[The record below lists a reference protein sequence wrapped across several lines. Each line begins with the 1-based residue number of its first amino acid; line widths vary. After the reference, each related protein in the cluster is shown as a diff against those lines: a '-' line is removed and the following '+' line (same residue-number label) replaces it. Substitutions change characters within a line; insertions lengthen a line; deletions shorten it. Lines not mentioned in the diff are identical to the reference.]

1 MSADA
6 GAMQT
11 RGGFDRGSLVTFLL
25 KYGVAIA
32 FLALVAFFGFATNGT
47 FVQRENLLNLSRQA
61 TMIGII
67 SVGMT
72 IVMISGGIDLSVGGI
87 VGAVGV
93 VVALLQV
100 DHGWSIWASILGGLA
115 LGFGLGLWNGIFVSR
130 FNIAPFIVTLGM
142 MSIARGIALVLSEGA
157 SIVPR
162 DPSFARIASRHIS
175 ASVSIV
181 VIATLAI
188 ILCGSLLVRALR
200 TKVAV
205 SASLIARLAL
215 ILALAAAAIYIVSDG
230 GIPLPV
236 AIWGLIAAAGGFL
249 LHRTRFGRNVYAIGG
264 NESAAWLSAVDVR
277 NVKLAVYA
285 ISGLLAAVSA
295 IILTSRQAAAVPQQG
310 SLYELDA
317 IAAVVIGGTGLNG
330 GYGTI
335 AGTLI
340 GVGIVSS
347 TNNGL
352 SLMNIDPLWQYIVK
366 GMIITFAVLLDR
378 RR

>member
-1 MSADA
+1 MAVEAIEPQARTTVNRDSV
-6 GAMQT
+6 
-11 RGGFDRGSLVTFLL
+11 LTFLAR
-25 KYGVAIA
+25 YGVAIA
-32 FLALVAFFGFATNGT
+32 FLGLIAFFGFATDGT

-72 IVMISGGIDLSVGGI
+72 IVMISGGIDLSVGGL

-100 DHGWSIWASILGGLA
+100 DHGMSMWVSIAGGLG
-115 LGFGLGLWNGIFVSR
+115 LGLALGLWNGLFVAR

-162 DPSFARIASRHIS
+162 DPAFAQIAARNL
-175 ASVSIV
+175 SVPVSLA
-181 VIATLAI
+181 VIALFAIALAGSTLRRRGRSQNAI
-188 ILCGSLLVRALR
+188 SGTV
-200 TKVAV
+200 
-205 SASLIARLAL
+205 IARLVL
-215 ILALAAAAIYIVSDG
+215 MLALAAVIAYIASYR
-230 GIPLPV
+230 GIPVPV
-236 AIWGLIAAAGGFL
+236 AIWAVIAALGGFL

-264 NESAAWLSAVDVR
+264 NEAAARLSAVNVSG
-277 NVKLAVYA
+277 VKLTVYA

-317 IAAVVIGGTGLNG
+317 IAAVVIGGTGLTG
-330 GYGTI
+330 GYGSI

-340 GVGIVSS
+340 GVGIVAS

-366 GMIITFAVLLDR
+366 GLIITFAVLLDR

>member
-1 MSADA
+1 MTPGVQVGSRD
-6 GAMQT
+6 G
-11 RGGFDRGSLVTFLL
+11 RFDRGAVVAFLL
-25 KYGVAIA
+25 KYGVSIA
-32 FLALVAFFGFATNGT
+32 FVALIAFFAFATNGVFT
-47 FVQRENLLNLSRQA
+47 QRENLLNLSRQA

-67 SVGMT
+67 SMGMT

-87 VGAVGV
+87 VGAVGI

-100 DHGWSIWASILGGLA
+100 DHGWSVWASIAGGLV
-115 LGFGLGLWNGIFVSR
+115 LGLVLGLWNGVFVSR
-130 FNIAPFIVTLGM
+130 FGIAPFIVTLGM

-162 DPSFARIASRHIS
+162 DPAFAKIASRNIS
-175 ASVSIV
+175 NTVSIV
-181 VIATLAI
+181 LIVLLAVA
-188 ILCGSLLVRALR
+188 LGGSYLARGLRGHSGVSGALVAKLLLVFVLMAVALH
-200 TKVAV
+200 
-205 SASLIARLAL
+205 
-215 ILALAAAAIYIVSDG
+215 IVRDA
-230 GIPLPV
+230 GIPLQV
-236 AIWGLIAAAGGFL
+236 AIWALIAVASGFIL
-249 LHRTRFGRNVYAIGG
+249 RRTRFGRNVYAVGG

-277 NVKLAVYA
+277 NVKLTVYA

-335 AGTLI
+335 TGTLV
-340 GVGIVSS
+340 GVGIVAS

-366 GMIITFAVLLDR
+366 GLIITFAVLLDR

>member
-1 MSADA
+1 MGAEVGAIEQQQAVTRDSAV
-6 GAMQT
+6 Q
-11 RGGFDRGSLVTFLL
+11 FLL

-32 FLALVAFFGFATNGT
+32 FLGLVIFFGIATDGT
-47 FVQRENLLNLSRQA
+47 FTSRENLLNLSRQA

-72 IVMISGGIDLSVGGI
+72 IVMISGGIDLSVGGL

-100 DHGWSIWASILGGLA
+100 DHGWSIWASIGGGLL
-115 LGFGLGLWNGIFVSR
+115 LGTVLGLWNGVFVAR

-162 DPSFARIASRHIS
+162 DPAFARIAARYIPATASLVIIGLFTLGYCMSLLMKERRKNVAIS
-175 ASVSIV
+175 ASLVAKLVIV
-181 VIATLAI
+181 ISLTAFSAYIASYRGIPVPVAVWAVIALA
-188 ILCGSLLVRALR
+188 
-200 TKVAV
+200 
-205 SASLIARLAL
+205 
-215 ILALAAAAIYIVSDG
+215 
-230 GIPLPV
+230 GI
-236 AIWGLIAAAGGFL
+236 FL
-249 LHRTRFGRNVYAIGG
+249 LNRTRFGRDVYAIGG

-277 NVKLAVYA
+277 SIKQTVYA

-317 IAAVVIGGTGLNG
+317 IAAVVIGGTGLTG

-366 GMIITFAVLLDR
+366 GLIITFAVLLDR